1 MKIQTTV
8 KVYDV
13 VEMDIQFPFY
23 CKTDDSF
30 LMLVSETKALRV
42 TCQGCCSIMT
52 TSPTRE
58 HTKQEIASAVVCS
71 AKEFLDAY
79 INAFNAIWDIVVTRP
94 EQVETPVADREED
107 PNIYHETLTEERL
120 FDEQFQNELY
130 EREEGLS

>member
-13 VEMDIQFPFY
+13 VELDIQLPYY
-23 CKTDDSF
+23 CKNDDSF
-30 LMLVSETKALRV
+30 FCVESEEDVTDVCLTTHGYTRISKCSLVERTKEEITKSTSITRREFEAAKQKAL
-42 TCQGCCSIMT
+42 
-52 TSPTRE
+52 
-58 HTKQEIASAVVCS
+58 
-71 AKEFLDAY
+71 
-79 INAFNAIWDIVVTRP
+79 AILFP
-94 EQVETPVADREED
+94 EQVETPVVDREED

>member
-13 VEMDIQFPFY
+13 VEMDISFPYY

-30 LMLVSETKALRV
+30 LMLVSETKALRI
-42 TCQGCCSIMT
+42 TCQGCKSIMT
-52 TSPTRE
+52 TSPTAS

-71 AKEFLDAY
+71 GKEFFDAY
-79 INAFNAIWDIVVTRP
+79 TNAFNAIWNIVVTRP
-94 EQVETPVADREED
+94 EQVETPVVDLEED
-107 PNIYHETLTEERL
+107 PNIYHETITEERL
-120 FDEQFQNELY
+120 FDEPFANELY